1 MTVSEPL
8 RLAIFDCDGTLVDS
22 QHSIVASMNAAFEA
36 HAYTRVST
44 LDQTIDNQLIEL
56 RDHCSKM
63 GWEVVKEYADEG
75 LSGTLSRD
83 KRPALNSLIKDAYR
97 KRFDSV
103 VCWDISRIGRSMK
116 ELILFLSD
124 MKDRGIG
131 ICSVRQGFDTST
143 SMGEIMFQFVG
154 ILSSWEREMIRER
167 TLAGL
172 ERAKSEG
179 KTLGRRKVTNDTMT
193 AKILELRTAKKSI
206 REIASEVGVSRGTV
220 SNVLKVA

>member
-1 MTVSEPL
+1 MV
-8 RLAIFDCDGTLVDS
+8 RKVAI
-22 QHSIVASMNAAFEA
+22 
-36 HAYTRVST
+36 YTRVST

-75 LSGTLSRD
+75 LSGALSRD
-83 KRPALNSLIKDAYR
+83 KRPALNSMIKDAYR
-97 KRFDSV
+97 KRFDLV

-116 ELILFLSD
+116 ELVLFLSD
-124 MKDRGIG
+124 MKDRGVG

-143 SMGEIMFQFVG
+143 SMGEMMFQFVG

-179 KTLGRRKVTNDTMT
+179 KTLGRRKVTNDEVT
-193 AKILELRTAKKSI
+193 AKIIELRTAKKSI
-206 REIASEVGVSRGTV
+206 RDIASEVGVSRGTV

>member
-1 MTVSEPL
+1 MT
-8 RLAIFDCDGTLVDS
+8 TK
-22 QHSIVASMNAAFEA
+22 VAL
-36 HAYTRVST
+36 YCRVST
-44 LDQTIDNQLIEL
+44 LDQTIDNQLLEL

-63 GWEVVKEYADEG
+63 GWEIVKEYADEG

-83 KRPALNSLIKDAYR
+83 KRPAFNEMIKDAYR
-97 KRFDSV
+97 KRFDLV

-116 ELILFLSD
+116 ELVMFLSD
-124 MKDRGIG
+124 MKDREIG

-143 SMGEIMFQFVG
+143 TMGEMMFQFVG

-167 TLAGL
+167 TIAGL

-193 AKILELRTAKKSI
+193 AKIIELRNDKKSI
-206 REIASEVGVSRGTV
+206 RAIASEVGVSRGTV

>member
-1 MTVSEPL
+1 MV
-8 RLAIFDCDGTLVDS
+8 RKVAI
-22 QHSIVASMNAAFEA
+22 
-36 HAYTRVST
+36 YTRVST

-75 LSGTLSRD
+75 LSGTLSRE
-83 KRPALNSLIKDAYR
+83 KRPALNALIKDAYR
-97 KRFDSV
+97 KRFHGV
-103 VCWDISRIGRSMK
+103 VCRDISRIGRSMK
-116 ELILFLSD
+116 ELVLFLSD
-124 MKDRGIG
+124 MKDRDIG
-131 ICSVRQGFDTST
+131 ICSVRQGFDTQT
-143 SMGEIMFQFVG
+143 TMGEIMYQFVG

-193 AKILELRTAKKSI
+193 AKIIELRTAKKSI
-206 REIASEVGVSRGTV
+206 REIASEVGVSVGTV
-220 SNVLKVA
+220 SNTLKVA

>member
-1 MTVSEPL
+1 MGRKV
-8 RLAIFDCDGTLVDS
+8 AI
-22 QHSIVASMNAAFEA
+22 
-36 HAYTRVST
+36 YTRVST
-44 LDQTIDNQLIEL
+44 LDQTIDNQLLEL

-63 GWEVVKEYADEG
+63 GWEIVKEYADEG
-75 LSGTLSRD
+75 LSGTLSRE
-83 KRPALNSLIKDAYR
+83 KRPALNSLIKDANR

-116 ELILFLSD
+116 ELVLFLSD
-124 MKDRGIG
+124 MKDRNVG

-193 AKILELRTAKKSI
+193 AKIVELRHGKKTI
-206 REIASEVGVSRGTV
+206 REIASEVGVSVGTV
-220 SNVLKVA
+220 SKTLKVA

>member
-1 MTVSEPL
+1 MTKKVVIY
-8 RLAIFDCDGTLVDS
+8 A
-22 QHSIVASMNAAFEA
+22 
-36 HAYTRVST
+36 RVST
-44 LDQTIDNQLIEL
+44 LDQTVDNQLIEL

-63 GWEVVKEYADEG
+63 GWEIVKKYTDEG
-75 LSGTLSRD
+75 LSGTLSRE
-83 KRPALNSLIKDAYR
+83 KRPALNALIKDGYR
-97 KRFDSV
+97 KKFDTV

-179 KTLGRRKVTNDTMT
+179 KILGRRKVTNDTMT
-193 AKILELRTAKKSI
+193 AKIIELRNDKKSL
-206 REIASEVGVSRGTV
+206 REIASEVGVGIGTV

>member
-1 MTVSEPL
+1 MTKRVVIY
-8 RLAIFDCDGTLVDS
+8 A
-22 QHSIVASMNAAFEA
+22 
-36 HAYTRVST
+36 RVST
-44 LDQTIDNQLIEL
+44 LDQTVDNQLIEL

-63 GWEVVKEYADEG
+63 GWEIVKEYVDEG
-75 LSGTLSRD
+75 LSGTLSRE
-83 KRPALNSLIKDAYR
+83 KRPSFNAMIKDGFR
-97 KRFDSV
+97 KKFDTV

-116 ELILFLSD
+116 ELIMFLSD

-172 ERAKSEG
+172 DRAKKEG
-179 KTLGRRKVTNDTMT
+179 KTLGRKTVIDDDKVLSSPLVMYHFVAEFLAPVVSYLMT
-193 AKILELRTAKKSI
+193 DEA
-206 REIASEVGVSRGTV
+206 GCDCTV
-220 SNVLKVA
+220 

>member
-1 MTVSEPL
+1 MTKKVG
-8 RLAIFDCDGTLVDS
+8 I
-22 QHSIVASMNAAFEA
+22 
-36 HAYTRVST
+36 YTRVST

-172 ERAKSEG
+172 ERAKREG

-193 AKILELRTAKKSI
+193 AKIVELRTAKKTI
-206 REIASEVGVSRGTV
+206 RQIASEVGVSRGTV
-220 SNVLKVA
+220 NNVLKVA

>member
-1 MTVSEPL
+1 MV
-8 RLAIFDCDGTLVDS
+8 RKVAIYC
-22 QHSIVASMNAAFEA
+22 
-36 HAYTRVST
+36 RVST
-44 LDQTIDNQLIEL
+44 LDQTVDNQLIEL

-63 GWEVVKEYADEG
+63 GWEITKEYSDEG

-97 KRFDSV
+97 KRFDAV

-116 ELILFLSD
+116 ELVLFLSD
-124 MKDRGIG
+124 MKDRDIG
-131 ICSVRQGFDTST
+131 IVSVRQGFDTST
-143 SMGEIMFQFVG
+143 TMGEMMFQFVG

-179 KTLGRRKVTNDTMT
+179 KTLGRKKVSNDEITT
-193 AKILELRTAKKSI
+193 KIIELRNAKKSI
-206 REIASEVGVSRGTV
+206 RAIASEVGVSVGTV
-220 SNVLKVA
+220 SNTLKVA

>member
-1 MTVSEPL
+1 MGRKV
-8 RLAIFDCDGTLVDS
+8 AI
-22 QHSIVASMNAAFEA
+22 
-36 HAYTRVST
+36 YTRVST
-44 LDQTIDNQLIEL
+44 LDQTVDNQLIEL
-56 RDHCSKM
+56 RDHCSRM
-63 GWEVVKEYADEG
+63 EWEVVKEYADEG
-75 LSGTLSRD
+75 LSGTLSRE

-116 ELILFLSD
+116 ELVLFLSD
-124 MKDRGIG
+124 MKDRNVG

-154 ILSSWEREMIRER
+154 ILSSWERQMIRER

-179 KTLGRRKVTNDTMT
+179 KTLGRRKVTTESMT
-193 AKILELRTAKKSI
+193 AKIVELRNGKKTI

>member
-1 MTVSEPL
+1 MTKKVV
-8 RLAIFDCDGTLVDS
+8 I
-22 QHSIVASMNAAFEA
+22 
-36 HAYTRVST
+36 YTRVST

-56 RDHCSKM
+56 RDHCSRM
-63 GWEVVKEYADEG
+63 GWEIVKEYADEG

-172 ERAKSEG
+172 ERARSER
-179 KTLGRRKVTNDTMT
+179 KTLGRRKVTNDRIT
-193 AKILELRTAKKSI
+193 AQIIELRSANRSI
-206 REIASEVGVSRGTV
+206 RDIASEVGVSRGTV

>member
-1 MTVSEPL
+1 MV
-8 RLAIFDCDGTLVDS
+8 RKVAIYS
-22 QHSIVASMNAAFEA
+22 
-36 HAYTRVST
+36 RVST
-44 LDQTIDNQLIEL
+44 LDQTIDNQLLEL

-63 GWEVVKEYADEG
+63 GWEIVKEYADEG

-97 KRFDSV
+97 KKFDSV

-116 ELILFLSD
+116 ELVLFLSD
-124 MKDRGIG
+124 MKDRDIG

-172 ERAKSEG
+172 DRARSQG
-179 KTLGRRKVTNDTMT
+179 KTLGRKKVITDEITS
-193 AKILELRTAKKSI
+193 KIVKLRSIGRSI
-206 REIASEVGVSRGTV
+206 RDIASEVGVSRGTV
-220 SNVLKVA
+220 SNVLN

>member
-1 MTVSEPL
+1 MV
-8 RLAIFDCDGTLVDS
+8 RKDAI
-22 QHSIVASMNAAFEA
+22 
-36 HAYTRVST
+36 YTRVST
-44 LDQTIDNQLIEL
+44 YDQTIDNQLIEL

-97 KRFDSV
+97 KRFESV

-124 MKDRGIG
+124 MKDRDIG

-179 KTLGRRKVTNDTMT
+179 KTLGRKKVTNDTMT
-193 AKILELRTAKKSI
+193 AKIIELRTAKKTI

-220 SNVLKVA
+220 NNILKVA

>member
-1 MTVSEPL
+1 MTKKVVIY
-8 RLAIFDCDGTLVDS
+8 A
-22 QHSIVASMNAAFEA
+22 
-36 HAYTRVST
+36 RVST
-44 LDQTIDNQLIEL
+44 LDQTVDNQLIEL

-63 GWEVVKEYADEG
+63 GWEIVKEYTDEG
-75 LSGTLSRD
+75 LSGTLSRE
-83 KRPALNSLIKDAYR
+83 KRPALNAMIKDGYR
-97 KRFDSV
+97 KKFDTV
-103 VCWDISRIGRSMK
+103 VCWDISRLGRSMK
-116 ELILFLSD
+116 ELIMFLSD

-179 KTLGRRKVTNDTMT
+179 KILGRRKVTNDTTT
-193 AKILELRTAKKSI
+193 AKIIELRNDKKSI
-206 REIASEVGVSRGTV
+206 RQIASDVGVSIGTV
-220 SNVLKVA
+220 SKLLKVA

>member
-1 MTVSEPL
+1 MTTKVV
-8 RLAIFDCDGTLVDS
+8 I
-22 QHSIVASMNAAFEA
+22 
-36 HAYTRVST
+36 YTRVST
-44 LDQTIDNQLIEL
+44 LDQTIDNQVIEL

-83 KRPALNSLIKDAYR
+83 KRPALNALINDAYR

-172 ERAKSEG
+172 ERARREG
-179 KTLGRRKVTNDTMT
+179 KTLGRRKVTNDRMT
-193 AKILELRTAKKSI
+193 ATIIELRTANKSI
-206 REIASEVGVSRGTV
+206 RQIPSEVGVSIGTV
-220 SNVLKVA
+220 SNTLKVA

>member
-1 MTVSEPL
+1 MGRKV
-8 RLAIFDCDGTLVDS
+8 AI
-22 QHSIVASMNAAFEA
+22 
-36 HAYTRVST
+36 YTRVST
-44 LDQTIDNQLIEL
+44 LDQTIDNQLLEL

-83 KRPALNSLIKDAYR
+83 KRPSLNALIKDAYR

-116 ELILFLSD
+116 ELVLFLSD
-124 MKDRGIG
+124 MKDKDIG

-143 SMGEIMFQFVG
+143 TMGEIMFQFVG

-179 KTLGRRKVTNDTMT
+179 KTLGRKKVTNDTMT
-193 AKILELRTAKKSI
+193 AKIIELRSAKKSLQ
-206 REIASEVGVSRGTV
+206 EIASEVGVSIATV
-220 SNVLKVA
+220 HRELKKVA

>member
-1 MTVSEPL
+1 MTTKV
-8 RLAIFDCDGTLVDS
+8 AI
-22 QHSIVASMNAAFEA
+22 
-36 HAYTRVST
+36 YTRVST

-56 RDHCSKM
+56 RDHCSRM

-143 SMGEIMFQFVG
+143 SMGEMMFQFVG

-172 ERAKSEG
+172 DRAKREG
-179 KTLGRRKVTNDTMT
+179 KTLGRRKVTNDNMT
-193 AKILELRTAKKSI
+193 AKILELRNEKKSI
-206 REIASEVGVSRGTV
+206 RDIASDVGVSIGTV

>member
-1 MTVSEPL
+1 MV
-8 RLAIFDCDGTLVDS
+8 RKVAIYS
-22 QHSIVASMNAAFEA
+22 
-36 HAYTRVST
+36 RVST
-44 LDQTIDNQLIEL
+44 LDQTIDNQLLEL

-63 GWEVVKEYADEG
+63 GWEIVKEYADEG

-97 KRFDSV
+97 RRFDSV

-116 ELILFLSD
+116 ELVLFLSD

-172 ERAKSEG
+172 DRAKSQG
-179 KTLGRRKVTNDTMT
+179 KTLGRKKVITDEITS
-193 AKILELRTAKKSI
+193 KIVNLRSTGRSI
-206 REIASEVGVSRGTV
+206 RDIASEVGVSRGTV
-220 SNVLKVA
+220 SNVLN

>member
-1 MTVSEPL
+1 MV
-8 RLAIFDCDGTLVDS
+8 RKVAIYI
-22 QHSIVASMNAAFEA
+22 H
-36 HAYTRVST
+36 VST

-56 RDHCSKM
+56 RDHYSKM
-63 GWEVVKEYADEG
+63 GWEIVKEYADGG
-75 LSGTLSRD
+75 LSGTLSQE

-97 KRFDSV
+97 KKFDSV
-103 VCWDISRIGRSMK
+103 VCWDISRLGRSMK

-124 MKDRGIG
+124 MKDKGVG

-172 ERAKSEG
+172 ERARREG

-193 AKILELRTAKKSI
+193 EKIIELRSAKKSI
-206 REIASEVGVSRGTV
+206 RDIASEVGVSRGTV